1 MWVSHMTNFEDKPC
15 EDSDCSFSLW
25 LSKWTVSTEN
35 RSLSCL
41 VQTLHPWLDVVKS
54 VRHVLWVLLRAPP
67 PFTIPTH
74 LDSRTTTRDAR
85 RSIGSLLYVTSHA
98 ENRCVDSRPHS
109 QNISERYV
117 EKTDTIKEL
126 YFDRT
131 KTINRRCSRWNGDLL
146 NHHRWFC
153 KFSFW
158 DKRPPSLHGR
168 EKWIKP

>member
-1 MWVSHMTNFEDKPC
+1 MWC
-15 EDSDCSFSLW
+15 EWAIW
-25 LSKWTVSTEN
+25 L
-35 RSLSCL
+35 
-41 VQTLHPWLDVVKS
+41 TLRINS
-54 VRHVLWVLLRAPP
+54 VRIQTVVIKVNCVNGEQVFVLSRTDPSPLTRCCKKRAARALSAITSPPP

-85 RSIGSLLYVTSHA
+85 RSIGSYNTSHHMP
-98 ENRCVDSRPHS
+98 RIDVWTVDLAP
-109 QNISERYV
+109 ERYV

-131 KTINRRCSRWNGDLL
+131 KTINRRCSRWNGDWL